1 MSLNP
6 DTLLKNFDIGRAAG
20 LRGAQF
26 RQEQREKLSKENL
39 IALDEAAQVG
49 EKLGMFSKDSENAL
63 VMGDNFLLD
72 GPEADEVRKTFF
84 NNTAIGKT
92 IKFKNKDGS
101 INQAKLNNFM
111 MYSAELVG
119 SGSSQR
125 APRSYDKIANPLPFP
140 ELDEPEE
147 LEDID
152 DELDF

>member
-6 DTLLKNFDIGRAAG
+6 DTLLKNFDIGRATG

-26 RQEQREKLSKENL
+26 RQQQREKLSKENL

-49 EKLGMFSKDSENAL
+49 EQLGMFSKDSENAL
-63 VMGDNFLLD
+63 VMGDNFLMD

-101 INQAKLNNFM
+101 INQAKLNNFIEM
-111 MYSAELVG
+111 QNGE
-119 SGSSQR
+119 
-125 APRSYDKIANPLPFP
+125 IAL
-140 ELDEPEE
+140 E
-147 LEDID
+147 LERPDGKLVPATEDASKPQMIQ
-152 DELDF
+152 